1 MLVTSVV
8 IAQNIKKNKNLQNL
22 QVNQYNY
29 LQNKTQIKNTHVK
42 KCVIL

>member
-8 IAQNIKKNKNLQNL
+8 IAQNIKTKKNKNL